1 MESIIKEESHFNQ
14 YAGSSA
20 GAVGLMQLMPA
31 TYNEIVKNNN
41 LGSDFYDI
49 ENNIRAGSIYYQNL
63 KKSLGNK
70 DLYAISAYNGGIGS
84 VMKWF
89 SKITYNDTD
98 EFVEQIPYPET
109 KNYVKKVLR
118 SYWVYGNIY

>member
-1 MESIIKEESHFNQ
+1 
-14 YAGSSA
+14 
-20 GAVGLMQLMPA
+20 MPA
-31 TYNEIVKNNN
+31 TY
-41 LGSDFYDI
+41 SDVVQKHKIPSQFDDI
-49 ENNIRAGSIYYQNL
+49 SANIAAGSLYYAGL
-63 KKSLGNK
+63 KKSLFNR

-84 VMKWF
+84 VTGWF
-89 SKITYNDTD
+89 TKINYSDTD